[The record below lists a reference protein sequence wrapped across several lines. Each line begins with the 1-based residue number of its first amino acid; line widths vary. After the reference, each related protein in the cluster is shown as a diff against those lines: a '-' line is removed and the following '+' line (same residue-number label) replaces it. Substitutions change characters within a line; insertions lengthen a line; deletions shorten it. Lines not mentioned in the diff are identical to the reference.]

1 MDITDQ
7 ILDHHRRYGS
17 SDFTAQFA
25 TASSRALNYANGAS
39 IQRPE
44 QERVTN
50 IPRQLSYQDS
60 VGLFGSENHFI
71 KVTTNVQNPVAAC
84 YEEPGWECARIS
96 NEVILESGE
105 EDDYIQPNAGYD
117 QDGQAFID
125 RDADQTIVN
134 TFEPAKF
141 IENTA
146 YKIPDSFVRVDL
158 NNLKTGNKY
167 IDSWLDVRLYKKNR
181 DEHPYDVLYVGT
193 EDYFYIGFHARN
205 TRRLAYNVSCMLG
218 VSSEGNDD
226 GYLRIEDIPEELLNL
241 SL

>member
-50 IPRQLSYQDS
+50 IPRQLSYQ
-60 VGLFGSENHFI
+60 
-71 KVTTNVQNPVAAC
+71 
-84 YEEPGWECARIS
+84 
-96 NEVILESGE
+96 
-105 EDDYIQPNAGYD
+105 
-117 QDGQAFID
+117 
-125 RDADQTIVN
+125 
-134 TFEPAKF
+134 
-141 IENTA
+141 
-146 YKIPDSFVRVDL
+146 
-158 NNLKTGNKY
+158 
-167 IDSWLDVRLYKKNR
+167 DSWLDVRLYKKNR

>member
-7 ILDHHRRYGS
+7 RLDHHKIYGS

-44 QERVTN
+44 QERITT
-50 IPRQLSYQDS
+50 IPRRLSYQDS

-71 KVTTNVQNPVAAC
+71 KVTTKVQNPVSAC

-96 NEVILESGE
+96 EEVILESGE
-105 EDDYIQPNAGYD
+105 EDDYIQPNAGGEE
-117 QDGQAFID
+117 GQAYID
-125 RDADQTIVN
+125 RDADLTTVN

-141 IENTA
+141 IQNTA
-146 YKIPDSFVRVDL
+146 YNIADSFLKVDL

-193 EDYFYIGFHARN
+193 NDFFYIGFHARN
-205 TRRLAYNVSCMLG
+205 TKRLPYNVSCVLG
-218 VSSEGNDD
+218 VSSEGTND
-226 GYLRIEDIPEELLNL
+226 GYLRIEDIPEELLNV